1 MEQRLKEVQH
11 KLYEQLK
18 PSGWADK
25 LKMFILSDDFY
36 NILKQLM
43 TESLA
48 NKKFTPTIKHLF
60 RAFEECPYDQLKVII
75 VGQDPYPK
83 EGIADGIAFSCSK
96 SQYPSQVQP
105 SLRQIYKGLDA
116 EGIEHFHTYDLKDWA
131 NQGILMLNS
140 ALTTTIGTPG
150 AHTTLWE
157 PFMKYLFDM
166 LNQETGM
173 VYVFMGKTAQSWRSH
188 LSAENNYFF
197 TCNHP
202 ASAVYNKG
210 GIWYSN
216 GVFKSTTETIKQLY
230 NYDIKW

>member
-1 MEQRLKEVQH
+1 MEKKLKEVQY

-36 NILKQLM
+36 NILKHLM
-43 TESLA
+43 QDSL
-48 NKKFTPTIKHLF
+48 NDKKFTPTIKHLF
-60 RAFEECPYDQLKVII
+60 RAFEECPYDKLKVVI

-83 EGIADGIAFSCSK
+83 EGVADGIAFSCSK

-105 SLRQIYKGLDA
+105 SLRHIYKALDD

-150 AHTTLWE
+150 AHTKLWE

-166 LNQETGM
+166 LSQETGL
-173 VYVFMGKTAQSWRSH
+173 VYVFMGKIAQSWRIHIS
-188 LSAENNYFF
+188 EDNNFIF

-216 GVFKSTTETIKQLY
+216 GVFKHTTEQIKQLY